1 MLPDRLSQIALAL
14 KHPGPVSSDYD
25 LNPDVIPVEHGVK
38 SEAAVLFAMMDGAG
52 EPKVILTKRAQHLR
66 HHPGQIAFPGGKIE
80 QCDSS
85 PEAAALR
92 EAEEEIGLPS
102 TNVEILG
109 QLPEHRTVTGFAV
122 RPVLGYVREFF
133 EPRLDANE
141 VEELILVPLDHL
153 LDPKRYAVQGRMFRG
168 AIRYYYTIP
177 FGPHYVWG
185 ATARMTMALAERVS
199 T

>member
-1 MLPDRLSQIALAL
+1 VLPGRLSQIAQAL
-14 KHPGPVSSDYD
+14 QHPGPVSSDYD

-38 SEAAVLFAMMDGAG
+38 SEAAVLFAMMEGAG
-52 EPKVILTKRAQHLR
+52 GPKVILTKRAQHLR

-80 QCDSS
+80 GSDSS
-85 PEAAALR
+85 PETAALR
-92 EAEEEIGLPS
+92 EAEEEIGLPPA
-102 TNVEILG
+102 NVEILG

-122 RPVLGYVREFF
+122 RPVLGYVREPF

-141 VEELILVPLDHL
+141 VEELIHVPLDHL
-153 LDPKRYAVQGRMFRG
+153 LDPERYAVQGRLFRG

-185 ATARMTMALAERVS
+185 ATARMTLALAERVS